1 MTELFFGLVVGAV
14 IGGAFVFYMNAEKE
28 QQEDERE

>member
-14 IGGAFVFYMNAEKE
+14 IGAAFVFYMYAEKE